1 MRIGR
6 IGMIMLLCLGY
17 ISGIYAQ
24 TFDKLWKQV
33 EQAEKK
39 SLPETVIKLTDK
51 IYRKGEME
59 KNSPQMLKAYM
70 WRMKYRERITP
81 DSFYISL
88 KGLEEWVKH
97 TDKPMDRAILHSLLA
112 GIYADYAARNQWSLR
127 QQTDI
132 VGVVPADMLNWTANI
147 FVDTIQ
153 THIRKA
159 MSDSVLLLKTSSRTY
174 IPFVELGET
183 SEYYHHDMYHL
194 LASRSIEA
202 LLRVQYLDK
211 QKNVKQHISGLYDNM
226 LSAYRGKGDKESYVL
241 TSLNF
246 LKWKYES
253 NYSFYPVIDKAAP
266 YVLAEDPY
274 IIDLNKLAADY
285 KTLDICAEVLLAKA
299 NLILQRQ
306 QPFTALQ
313 VCEEAIRLYP
323 DYRRINAL
331 KNLREEILAPFLSV
345 STVKTAFPD
354 QEMKIKVS
362 HKNLDGFTIR
372 IYREKKFVS
381 EQHYS
386 VRRPDN
392 YQSQDTTFTFKA
404 PGVGKYVMRIVP
416 DVRAKKEI
424 EKEFNV
430 THFYVLTS
438 ELPKEQYEVITLDA
452 RTGHPISNAQVTL
465 YNNKDVA
472 LQMFTTNEEG
482 KAIFPWKSDYSYLIA
497 TKGDDTFM
505 EKKDIRGGSFR
516 SPDMNETTEKV
527 ILLTD
532 RSLYRPGQTVYV
544 KGIAYVS
551 ELGAARVLSDKEYT
565 VSLQDNNNQEVG
577 KRTLRTNEFGSF
589 TTSFTLPLACLN
601 GDFQLKTPVGNA
613 SIRVEEYKRPT
624 FDITFEKQEG
634 DYQLGNK
641 AEIKG
646 KVQSY
651 SGVLLRDLP
660 VKYTIKRSAYSF
672 WQLRMNDQIASGEVI
687 TGADGVFTIP
697 VQLEGDTLYNNGKG
711 NYFSYLIEITVTN
724 AAGETQTST
733 KVISA
738 GDTFLYLRTYLMPK
752 TCKDDPIKLNFYA
765 SNQGQL
771 ADVTVTYRLYRAKD
785 KSMKQL
791 EDTPVITGTA
801 ASNKEIFLDWEDIP
815 SGPYV
820 LKISAEDSLGRKGS
834 AETST
839 ILYSVHNKRPPIQ
852 TPDWYFKTNTE
863 FDATHPAVFYF
874 GTSEKDV
881 CVMVDVFSN
890 EALLESKV
898 LHLSDSIARFEFPYQ
913 ASYGDG
919 IAVNIYM
926 VRDGQVY
933 QERVGLS
940 KRSLDEKLD
949 MKWEVF
955 RDKLRPGQKEEWK
968 LTIKN
973 PQGKGAD
980 AEMLA
985 TMYDASL
992 DKIWKQGQTFNVFH
1006 YRNLPYISWM
1016 DNFTSSIWFEYE
1028 WDKKLFKVPSFEY
1041 DHFVIVPSSSIPAVV
1056 GQGVGEFW
1064 IRGIASPS
1072 QQNRAKFSQKM
1083 TGAVLEESV
1092 VTTRSSS
1099 LKDDLAGNVPG
1110 ILEAEGETISPVT
1123 DDIRTNL
1130 AETAFFYPQLRTNEQ
1145 GEVSFSF
1152 TMPES
1157 LTRWN
1162 FRGYSHTKNMML
1174 GTLDGEAVTSKEF
1187 MLVPNLP
1194 RFVRVGDK
1202 TSIAASISNM
1212 TGKVQSG
1219 TVSMILFDPMTD
1231 KVISTR
1237 KQEFKVEAGATIG
1250 VSFQFTVDDQ
1260 YSILGCRMI
1269 ADSKMFSDGEQQ
1281 LIPVLS
1287 NKEHLIETLPMP
1299 IRGEETRTFSLDSLF
1314 NHHSAT
1320 ATDRKLTI
1328 EFTGNP
1334 SWYAIQALP
1343 SLSLPTNDNAISW
1356 ANAYYANT
1364 LAAYI
1369 MNSQP
1374 RIKAVFDS
1382 WKLQGGTKETF
1393 LSNLQKN
1400 QEVKNILL
1408 SESPWILEAQTEE
1421 QQKERIAT
1429 LFDLNNILSNNSAA
1443 LRRLQNLQNG
1453 DGAWSWYKGMNGS
1466 LYVTTYIMELYA
1478 RLFMLTGDKPT
1489 ELALAMQQDAF
1500 IYLHKL
1506 ALEEYQAT
1514 LEAQKAGMKMTGLPG
1529 NMLDYLYLIAISGE
1543 KVPDAN
1549 KAAYDYF
1556 LSRVGGLLPSSS
1568 MKMKALAAVV
1578 LDKAGRKKEAQEFIA
1593 SLKEH
1598 LTKTDGQGMSF
1609 AFNENP
1615 FDWGSMKIQ
1624 THVDVME
1631 ALELIG
1637 GNEAIVEE
1645 MKLWLLA
1652 QKQTQ
1657 QWKSPVASVDAIY
1670 ALLMKGMNLL
1680 DNQGDVRI
1688 TIANEVLETISPSKT
1703 TVTGLGYIKR
1713 SFTQKNVV
1721 NARTIKVQKRDQG
1734 IAWGAAY
1741 AEYESPIRDVKQ
1753 QGGALNVEKRLY
1765 VERIVNNVPQL
1776 QPVTEKTN
1784 LQVGDKVV
1792 SRLSIRVDRPMD
1804 FVQLKDQR
1812 GACFEPVGNI
1822 SGYRWDNSIGYYVDI
1837 KDASTNFFFDHLGKG
1852 AYVLE
1857 YSYYVTREGTYETG
1871 LATIQCAYAP
1881 EYASHS
1887 ASTEVVVSSSAEK

>member
-1 MRIGR
+1 MRIGW
-6 IGMIMLLCLGY
+6 IGMIMLLCLGC
-17 ISGIYAQ
+17 ISGIHAQ

-39 SLPETVIKLTDK
+39 SLPETVIKLTDE

-81 DSFYISL
+81 DSFYVSL

-127 QQTDI
+127 QQTDV
-132 VGVVPADMLNWTANI
+132 VGVVSADMLNWTANI

-174 IPFVELGET
+174 IPFIELGET

-211 QKNVKQHISGLYDNM
+211 QKNVKQHISSLYDNM
-226 LSAYRGKGDKESYVL
+226 LSAYREKGDEESYVL

-253 NYSFYPVIDKAAP
+253 NYSFYPVVDRAAP

-274 IIDLNKLAADY
+274 MIDLNKLAADY

-299 NLILQRQ
+299 NLILERQ
-306 QPFTALQ
+306 QPLAALQ
-313 VCEEAIRLYP
+313 TCEEAIRLYP

-345 STVKTAFPD
+345 STVKTAFPE

-386 VRRPDN
+386 VIRPEN

-472 LQMFTTNEEG
+472 LQVFTTNEEG
-482 KAIFPWKSDYSYLIA
+482 KAIFPWKSEYSYLIA
-497 TKGDDTFM
+497 TKGEDTFM
-505 EKKDIRGGSFR
+505 EKKDIRNGFFR
-516 SPDMNETTEKV
+516 SPVMNDTMEKV

-544 KGIAYVS
+544 KGIAYAS
-551 ELGAARVLSDKEYT
+551 KLGTAHVLSDKEYT

-601 GDFQLKTPVGNA
+601 GDFRLITPVGET
-613 SIRVEEYKRPT
+613 SIRVEEYTRPT

-634 DYQLGNK
+634 DYQLGDK

-672 WQLRMNDQIASGEVI
+672 WQLRMNDLIASGEVT

-697 VQLEGDTLYNNGKG
+697 VQLEGDTLYNNGRG
-711 NYFSYLIEITVTN
+711 NYFSYLIEVTVTN

-738 GDTFLYLRTYLMPK
+738 GDTSLYLRTSLMPK
-752 TCKDDPIKLNFYA
+752 SCKDEPIKLDFYA

-771 ADVTVTYRLYRAKD
+771 VDVEVTYRLYRAKD

-791 EDTPVITGTA
+791 EDTPIIAGTA
-801 ASNKEIFLDWEDIP
+801 ASNKEISLDWKDIP

-820 LKISAEDSLGRKGS
+820 LKISAKDDQGREGS

-839 ILYSVHNKRPPIQ
+839 ILYSVHDKRPPIQ
-852 TPDWYFKTNTE
+852 TPDWYFKSNTE
-863 FDATHPAVFYF
+863 FDAAHPAVFYF

-898 LHLSDSIARFEFPYQ
+898 LHLSDSIARFEYPYQ

-933 QERVGLS
+933 QERVWLT
-940 KRSLDEKLD
+940 KRSLDEKLN

-955 RDKLRPGQKEEWK
+955 RDKLRPGQTEEWK

-992 DKIWKQGQTFNVFH
+992 DKIWKQRQMFNVLH
-1006 YRNLPYISWM
+1006 NRNFINISWM
-1016 DNFTSSIWFEYE
+1016 GNFTSSIWFEYE
-1028 WDKKLFKVPSFEY
+1028 WDKKLFKVPSSEY
-1041 DHFVIVPSSSIPAVV
+1041 DHFVIVPSSLIPAAP

-1064 IRGIASPS
+1064 IRGIASPA
-1072 QQNRAKFSQKM
+1072 QQNRAKFSKKT

-1092 VTTRSSS
+1092 VTARSSS
-1099 LKDDLAGNVPG
+1099 LKDALAGNVPG

-1123 DDIRTNL
+1123 DNVRTNL

-1145 GEVSFSF
+1145 GEVAFSF

-1174 GTLDGEAVTSKEF
+1174 GTLDGETVTSKEF

-1231 KVISTR
+1231 KIVSTQQ
-1237 KQEFKVEAGATIG
+1237 QEFKVEAGATIG
-1250 VSFQFTVDDQ
+1250 VSFQFTVDDK
-1260 YSILGCRMI
+1260 YTILGCRMV
-1269 ADSKMFSDGEQQ
+1269 ADSGTFSDGEQQ

-1374 RIKAVFDS
+1374 RIKAIFDS

-1478 RLFMLTGDKPT
+1478 RLFMLTGEKPT

-1500 IYLHKL
+1500 IYLHKS
-1506 ALEEYQAT
+1506 ALKEYKAT

-1556 LSRVGGLLPSSS
+1556 LSRVGGLLSSSS

-1615 FDWGSMKIQ
+1615 FDWGGMKIQ

-1631 ALELIG
+1631 ALELVG

-1645 MKLWLLA
+1645 MKFWLLT

-1657 QWKSPVASVDAIY
+1657 QWKSSVASVDAIY

-1703 TVTGLGYIKR
+1703 TVPGLGYIKR

-1721 NARTIKVQKRDQG
+1721 DARSIKVQKRDQG

-1753 QGGALNVEKRLY
+1753 QGGALNVQKRLY
-1765 VERIVNNVPQL
+1765 VERIVNKVPQL
-1776 QPVTEKTN
+1776 QPVAEKTN

-1822 SGYRWDNSIGYYVDI
+1822 SGYRWDDGIGYYVDI
-1837 KDASTNFFFDHLGKG
+1837 KDTSTNFFFDHLGKG
-1852 AYVLE
+1852 TYVLE
-1857 YSYYVTREGTYETG
+1857 YSYYVSREGTYETG

-1887 ASTEVVVSSSAEK
+1887 ASTMVVVSSSEK

>member
-17 ISGIYAQ
+17 ISDIHAQ

-39 SLPETVIKLTDK
+39 SLPETVIKLTDE

-81 DSFYISL
+81 DSFYVSL
-88 KGLEEWVKH
+88 GGLEEWVKH

-127 QQTDI
+127 QRTDI
-132 VGVVPADMLNWTANI
+132 VGVVPDDMLNWTTNI

-153 THIRKA
+153 SHIRKA
-159 MSDSVLLLKTSSRTY
+159 MSDSVLLLGASSRTY
-174 IPFVELGET
+174 IPFIELGET
-183 SEYYHHDMYHL
+183 SGYYHHDMYHL

-202 LLRVQYLDK
+202 LLRVQYLDR
-211 QKNVKQHISGLYDNM
+211 QKNVNQHISELYDHM
-226 LSAYRGKGDKESYVL
+226 LSAYREKGDKESYVL

-246 LKWKYES
+246 LRWKYES
-253 NYSFYPVIDKAAP
+253 NYSFYPVIDKAVP

-274 IIDLNKLAADY
+274 IMDLNKLAADY
-285 KTLDICAEVLLAKA
+285 KSLDICAEVLLAKA
-299 NLILQRQ
+299 NLILARQ
-306 QPFTALQ
+306 QSFVALQ

-331 KNLREEILAPFLSV
+331 KNLREEIRAPFLSV
-345 STVKTAFPD
+345 SMARTAFPE

-386 VRRPDN
+386 VIRPEN
-392 YQSQDTTFTFKA
+392 CQSQDTTFTFKA

-424 EKEFNV
+424 EKEFSV

-438 ELPKEQYEVITLDA
+438 QLPKGQYEVITLDA
-452 RTGHPISNAQVTL
+452 RSGHPIANAQVTL
-465 YNNKDVA
+465 YNNKDIA
-472 LQMFTTNEEG
+472 LQRFTTNEEG
-482 KAIFPWKSDYSYLIA
+482 KVIFPWKSDYSYLIA

-505 EKKDIRGGSFR
+505 EKEDIRNGSF
-516 SPDMNETTEKV
+516 SSSDISETSERV

-544 KGIAYVS
+544 KGIAYAS
-551 ELGAARVLSDKEYT
+551 KLGVAHVLSDREYT

-589 TTSFTLPLACLN
+589 TTSFTLPLVCLN
-601 GDFQLKTPVGNA
+601 GDFRLITPVGTT

-634 DYQLGNK
+634 TYQLGNK

-646 KVQSY
+646 KVRSY

-672 WQLRMNDQIASGEVI
+672 WQLRMNDQIASGEVT

-711 NYFSYLIEITVTN
+711 NYFSYLIEVTVTN

-738 GDTFLYLRTYLMPK
+738 GDTFLSLRTYLMLK

-765 SNQGQL
+765 SNQAQL
-771 ADVTVTYRLYRAKD
+771 ADVKVAYRLYRAKD

-791 EDTPVITGTA
+791 EDTPVIAGTA
-801 ASNKEIFLDWEDIP
+801 ASNKEIFLDWKDIP

-839 ILYSVHNKRPPIQ
+839 ILYSVHDKRPPVQ

-863 FDATHPAVFYF
+863 FDDTHPAVFYF

-890 EALLESKV
+890 EALLESKI
-898 LHLSDSIARFEFPYQ
+898 LHLSDSIARLEFPYQ
-913 ASYGDG
+913 ASYGNG

-933 QERVGLS
+933 QERVWLS
-940 KRSLDEKLD
+940 KRSLDEKLS

-955 RDKLRPGQKEEWK
+955 RDKLRPGQTEEWK
-968 LTIKN
+968 LIIKN

-992 DKIWKQGQTFNVFH
+992 DKIWKQRQTFNVFH
-1006 YRNLPYISWM
+1006 YRNLPHISWM
-1016 DNFTSSIWFEYE
+1016 DNFTPSIWFEYE
-1028 WDKKLFKVPSFEY
+1028 WDKKQFKVPSVEY
-1041 DHFVIVPSSSIPAVV
+1041 DHFVIVPISNPLVT
-1056 GQGVGEFW
+1056 GQGAGEFW
-1064 IRGIASPS
+1064 IRGIASSS
-1072 QQNRAKFSQKM
+1072 QQNRAKFSRKNTPM
-1083 TGAVLEESV
+1083 VLEESI
-1092 VTTRSSS
+1092 VTDRIGS
-1099 LKDDLAGNVPG
+1099 LKDDLVGNVPV
-1110 ILEAEGETISPVT
+1110 IFQAEGENISPVT
-1123 DDIRTNL
+1123 DNIRTNL

-1162 FRGYSHTKNMML
+1162 FRGYSHTKDMML
-1174 GTLDGEAVTSKEF
+1174 GTLDGETVTSKEF

-1194 RFVRVGDK
+1194 RFVRVGDQ

-1231 KVISTR
+1231 KVVVTR

-1250 VSFQFTVDDQ
+1250 VSFRFVADDK
-1260 YSILGCRMI
+1260 YSILGCRMV
-1269 ADSKMFSDGEQQ
+1269 ADSGTFSDGEQQ
-1281 LIPVLS
+1281 LIPVLG

-1299 IRGEETRTFSLDSLF
+1299 VRGEETRTFSLDSLF

-1320 ATDRKLTI
+1320 AEERKLTI
-1328 EFTGNP
+1328 EFTANP
-1334 SWYAIQALP
+1334 FWYAIQALP

-1364 LAAYI
+1364 LASYI
-1369 MNSQP
+1369 LNSHP

-1453 DGAWSWYKGMNGS
+1453 DGAWSWYEGMNGS

-1478 RLFMLTGDKPT
+1478 RLFMLTGDEPT

-1500 IYLHKL
+1500 IYLHKS
-1506 ALEEYQAT
+1506 ALEEYKAT
-1514 LEAQKAGMKMTGLPG
+1514 LEAQKAGRKMAALPSS
-1529 NMLDYLYLIAISGE
+1529 MLDYLYLIAISGE

-1549 KAAYDYF
+1549 KPAYDYF
-1556 LSRVGGLLPSSS
+1556 LSKVGGLLSSSS
-1568 MKMKALAAVV
+1568 MKVKALAAVV

-1615 FDWGSMKIQ
+1615 FDWGGMKIQ

-1670 ALLMKGMNLL
+1670 ALLMKGINLL
-1680 DNQGDVRI
+1680 DHQGDVRI

-1703 TVTGLGYIKR
+1703 TVPGLGYMKR

-1721 NARTIKVQKRDQG
+1721 DARTIKVQKRDQG

-1765 VERIVNNVPQL
+1765 VERIVNNVAQL

-1812 GACFEPVGNI
+1812 GVCFEPVSNI
-1822 SGYRWDNSIGYYVDI
+1822 SGYRWKDGIGYYVDI

-1857 YSYYVTREGTYETG
+1857 YSYYVSREGTYETG
-1871 LATIQCAYAP
+1871 LATMQCAYAP

-1887 ASTEVVVSSSAEK
+1887 ASATVVVVPSSVE